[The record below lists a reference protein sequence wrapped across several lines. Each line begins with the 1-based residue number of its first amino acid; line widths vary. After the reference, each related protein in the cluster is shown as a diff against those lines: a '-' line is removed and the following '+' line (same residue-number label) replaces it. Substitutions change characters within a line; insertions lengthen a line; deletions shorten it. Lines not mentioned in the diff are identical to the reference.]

1 MFLKLWFPLLSFL
14 AGWIVAW
21 IQTKEPLLLK
31 IRVLEKVKSQLES
44 DLKWAQAKIGT
55 QKLDLDRWEKKN
67 WEWSKKSIEQLQE
80 WPRANSYWTF
90 EGPKLQQR
98 VLDLEMEL
106 EKLRSQTLWRQ
117 D

>member
-1 MFLKLWFPLLSFL
+1 MEFLLPLAALVAGYFVSLIQWYYPEKKLRLVCQS
-14 AGWIVAW
+14 
-21 IQTKEPLLLK
+21 LLK
-31 IRVLEKVKSQLES
+31 KSQE

-55 QKLDLDRWEKKN
+55 QKIDLERWEKKN
-67 WEWSKKSIEQLQE
+67 WDWSKKSIEQLQE

-106 EKLRSQTLWRQ
+106 ENLRSRTQWK